1 MSSLEPR
8 EGTCGC
14 IVPGDNPEVVIKKV
28 WKRANAWRR
37 IHSHRAPTQCLIQ
50 NWAHMLCRPENG
62 FNILWVPP
70 AWDFSKHQYRMLRID
85 DSNMLSRD
93 DIDSDIKLENDLKLL
108 YAAGFKSGYY
118 PADFEL
124 FRQPDGSVAMVDFDK
139 FGWWRED
146 GAVRFPWTNE
156 WDSKAAAYYRV
167 VDING

>member
-1 MSSLEPR
+1 
-8 EGTCGC
+8 
-14 IVPGDNPEVVIKKV
+14 
-28 WKRANAWRR
+28 
-37 IHSHRAPTQCLIQ
+37 
-50 NWAHMLCRPENG
+50 
-62 FNILWVPP
+62 
-70 AWDFSKHQYRMLRID
+70 MLRID
-85 DSNMLSRD
+85 DRNLLSQD

-156 WDSKAAAYYRV
+156 WDPKVAAYYRV
-167 VDING
+167 VDI